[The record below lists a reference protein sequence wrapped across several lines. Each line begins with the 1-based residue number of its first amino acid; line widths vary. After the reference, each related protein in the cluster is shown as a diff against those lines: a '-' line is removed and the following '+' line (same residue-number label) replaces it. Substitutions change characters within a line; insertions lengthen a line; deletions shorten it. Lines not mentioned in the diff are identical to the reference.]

1 MSTELAVLY
10 GASTIFALFVVFS
23 TIINWVRY
31 RDSRYSPVSVTG
43 NSAAI
48 DDIDVDADTAA
59 YSLYR
64 DPIKTRRFE
73 DSEAPEEIVGG
84 PYKRGDTKPSQISPT
99 LDEPPIGLHLPTDE
113 LEEDRVDPPVEDL
126 DISDV
131 DPDMVELDDAHA
143 ELLEEDVDATE
154 TLAPS
159 DEDSGEIEQSEF
171 DESLE
176 DNTLHFTRDSKEP
189 KAKTSHTEEFEGPIF
204 DTKPTLLKFCL
215 TTQENEETITGARIQ
230 MIMTKNGFQ
239 LSDGV
244 FKKRVTADGA
254 AILSVLPAKKPYRFD
269 ASTMSSYRSNRM
281 LLGMTIYP
289 NANSLNHFKSL
300 LTLTNVL
307 HKDFGAY
314 LCDENGEAMNKGKL
328 VNYIDILRSS
338 FTTASETTE
347 VQAAAMM

>member
-31 RDSRYSPVSVTG
+31 RDSRYSPVSVSG

-48 DDIDVDADTAA
+48 DDIGVDADKAA
-59 YSLYR
+59 LAPYR
-64 DPIKTRRFE
+64 DPIKKRNSA
-73 DSEAPEEIVGG
+73 DSETPEEIVGG
-84 PYKRGDTKPSQISPT
+84 PYKLADAKSAQISPAPQE
-99 LDEPPIGLHLPTDE
+99 LSSGLHLPIDD
-113 LEEDRVDPPVEDL
+113 LEEEQIEVSVENSDEWDEDL
-126 DISDV
+126 DAVETAETQDE
-131 DPDMVELDDAHA
+131 ELD
-143 ELLEEDVDATE
+143 EDVDETE
-154 TLAPS
+154 TLARS
-159 DEDSGEIEQSEF
+159 DEDLEEIDQHEF
-171 DESLE
+171 DESID
-176 DNTLHFTRDSKEP
+176 DNTLRFTRDSKEP
-189 KAKTSHTEEFEGPIF
+189 KAKASHDDLVNGPSF

-215 TTQENEETITGARIQ
+215 ATQGNEETITGARVQ

-244 FKKRVTADGA
+244 FKKRVTSDGA
-254 AILSVLPAKKPYRFD
+254 AILSVIPAKKPYRFD

-300 LTLTNVL
+300 LSLTNVL